1 MKMRIELLDTLRQRI
16 AVFNEAISL
25 EATRCV
31 PDLADTLKCTVPH
44 VEGFGPGCTIDV
56 YLDNTLWQRY
66 ETTCTQLRWDADFQP
81 EHATR
86 RPLRDVM
93 LVEAQAAKQT
103 MNTRLRRA
111 YVGVT
116 LEEALMD
123 VINRAPGSIHYLI
136 NHDAYP
142 DGATR
147 EYGKFLGRISPDN
160 ELEPGGISEGQWVDA
175 GRIDASEAYAKDGDT
190 ISGIKVDGVLWPDV
204 RLMMID
210 AEETTLNNHARQRHP
225 ETALWSS
232 ERYANSGYKLS
243 ADRAKAFLQ
252 HLLDTKGISHI
263 ELNPH
268 RDSNGDFDDRVDAY
282 GRYIGRVF
290 GDGECFSA
298 ALVEQGLADV
308 YLYEDGQ
315 YHVPEHLLKEF
326 FSYTGAHTNSYP
338 TLGETIH
345 AVDLDCGALEALT
358 LLAYLC
364 GGQAF
369 SITPELGVTFQD
381 ATLFDHQY
389 RYRADKMAVTS
400 GFANK
405 GLVNTLAVTGNT
417 IVAPDTVSVS
427 CDESIDAYGASG
439 SRIDGKWLGS
449 DDDKAQL
456 AENLVHD
463 LAYPSPSVTLTF
475 FGGAP
480 ELLPGALVSVTG
492 APLARYARR
501 LPDEWGDAFDETL
514 VGRVVEVRHV
524 MTGKDARTEAI
535 LAAPLRSVKSPLTL
549 LRRIRS
555 EGEPLFSLR
564 LDEAMAGLDQDVF
577 YLG

>member
-1 MKMRIELLDTLRQRI
+1 MNIRVELLDTLHQRI
-16 AVFNEAISL
+16 AVFNEAVSL
-25 EATRCV
+25 EATRRV

-56 YLDNTLWQRY
+56 YLDDTRWQRY
-66 ETTCTQLRWDADFQP
+66 ETTRTQLRWDADFQP
-81 EHATR
+81 EYATR
-86 RPLRDVM
+86 APLRDVM
-93 LVEAQAAKQT
+93 LVEAQASKQAV
-103 MNTRLRRA
+103 NTRLRRA
-111 YVGVT
+111 YVDVT
-116 LEEALMD
+116 LEEALVD
-123 VINRAPGSIHYLI
+123 VINRAPGPIHYLI
-136 NHDAYP
+136 DHDTYP
-142 DGATR
+142 DGATH
-147 EYGKFLGRISPDN
+147 EYAKFLERISPDN
-160 ELEPGGISEGQWVDA
+160 ELELGGINEGQWVGAD
-175 GRIDASEAYAKDGDT
+175 RIDASEAYAKDGDT
-190 ISGIKVDGVLWPDV
+190 ISGVKVDGIAWPDV
-204 RLMMID
+204 RLMLID
-210 AEETTLNNHARQRHP
+210 AEETTLNNHARKRHP

-232 ERYANSGYKLS
+232 QRYANSGYKLS

-252 HLLDTKGISHI
+252 ALLDTKGISHI

-268 RDSNGDFDDRVDAY
+268 RDSNGNFDDRVDAY

-308 YLYEDGQ
+308 YLYEDGL
-315 YHVPEHLLKEF
+315 YHVPEHRLKEF
-326 FSYTGAHTNSYP
+326 YSYTGAHTKSYP
-338 TLGETIH
+338 TLGETVH
-345 AVDLDCGALEALT
+345 ALDLDCGALEALT

-369 SITPELGVTFQD
+369 SITPELEVAFRD

-400 GFANK
+400 GFTNK

-417 IVAPDTVSVS
+417 IVAPGTVSVS
-427 CDESIDAYGASG
+427 CDESIDAYGSSG

-449 DDDKAQL
+449 DDDKTQL
-456 AENLVHD
+456 AENLIHD
-463 LAYPSPSVTLTF
+463 LAYPSPAVTLTF
-475 FGGAP
+475 FEGAP

-492 APLARYARR
+492 APLARYARH
-501 LPDEWGDAFDETL
+501 LPDEWGDAFDENL

-524 MTGKDARTEAI
+524 LTGKEARTEAS
-535 LAAPLRSVKSPLTL
+535 LAAPLRSVKAPLTL

-564 LDEAMAGLDQDVF
+564 LDEPMAGLEQNVF
-577 YLG
+577 YLA

>member
-1 MKMRIELLDTLRQRI
+1 MNLRIELLDTLHQRI
-16 AVFNEAISL
+16 AVFNEAVSL
-25 EATRCV
+25 EATRRV

-56 YLDNTLWQRY
+56 YLDNMLWQRY
-66 ETTCTQLRWDADFQP
+66 ETTRTQLRWDADFQP

-93 LVEAQAAKQT
+93 LVEAQATKQAV
-103 MNTRLRRA
+103 NTRLRRA

-136 NHDAYP
+136 DHNAYP
-142 DGATR
+142 DGATH
-147 EYGKFLGRISPDN
+147 EYAKFLERISSEN
-160 ELEPGGISEGQWVDA
+160 ELEPGGISEGQWVGAD
-175 GRIDASEAYAKDGDT
+175 RIDASEAYAKDGDT
-190 ISGIKVDGVLWPDV
+190 ISGIKIDGVLWPDV

-210 AEETTLNNHARQRHP
+210 AEETTLNSHALKRHP
-225 ETALWSS
+225 ETTLWSS

-252 HLLDTKGISHI
+252 YLLDTKGISHI

-268 RDSNGDFDDRVDAY
+268 RDSKGNFDDRVDAY

-308 YLYEDGQ
+308 YLYENGL
-315 YHVPEHLLKEF
+315 YHVPEHRLKEF
-326 FSYTGAHTNSYP
+326 YSYAGAHTKSYP
-338 TLGETIH
+338 TLGETVH
-345 AVDLDCGALEALT
+345 ALDLDCGALEALT

-364 GGQAF
+364 EGQAF
-369 SITPELGVTFQD
+369 SITPELEVTFRD

-389 RYRADKMAVTS
+389 RYRADTMAVTS
-400 GFANK
+400 GFTSK
-405 GLVNTLAVTGNT
+405 GMVNTLMVTGNK
-417 IVAPDTVSVS
+417 IIAPGTVSVS
-427 CDESIDAYGASG
+427 CDESIAAYGASG

-463 LAYPSPSVTLTF
+463 LAYPSPSATLTF

-524 MTGKDARTEAI
+524 MTGKEARTEAI
-535 LAAPLRSVKSPLTL
+535 LAAPLRSVKAPLVL

-555 EGEPLFSLR
+555 EGEPLFALR
-564 LDEAMAGLDQDVF
+564 LDEAMAGLDQEVF
-577 YLG
+577 YLA